1 MDIQHFC
8 KNVTSDRRHLP
19 PGSQLMIGDQLKS
32 LSKRNKIMYNTVLD
46 FNGTEKHTKGS
57 VTYFTAKIKDANK
70 DVKFSDTDKQILKDF
85 LDYVKQENDYVKAE
99 HDKAKKSETTAED
112 ILDDEIMKEVTA

>member
-1 MDIQHFC
+1 
-8 KNVTSDRRHLP
+8 
-19 PGSQLMIGDQLKS
+19 
-32 LSKRNKIMYNTVLD
+32 MYNTVLD

-70 DVKFSDTDKQILKDF
+70 DVKFSDTDKEILKDF
-85 LDYVKQENDYVKAE
+85 LEYVKQENDYVKAE
-99 HDKAKKSETTAED
+99 HSKAKKSEVTAED

>member
-1 MDIQHFC
+1 MLL
-8 KNVTSDRRHLP
+8 TL
-19 PGSQLMIGDQLKS
+19 
-32 LSKRNKIMYNTVLD
+32 
-46 FNGTEKHTKGS
+46 
-57 VTYFTAKIKDANK
+57 
-70 DVKFSDTDKQILKDF
+70 LKDF